1 MTITNYVF
9 ITGSNLTSPADIPRV
24 SLLAYTNQN
33 LALSVAGG
41 TIENTSDLFSIT
53 LCKYYLNSVVSLST
67 TNVFGGVAHYS
78 SLTTLLNNIDSAA
91 DNILNA
97 LYASINTC
105 GTFTDLTPT
114 KFDTLSTTFI
124 GYRTT
129 ILSLQTSCNT
139 LKTAITTTRDGL
151 TLTTDIYNTVKTCYT
166 NVINGL
172 DGMSFR
178 MGQVATL
185 LSSLNSSFPTFKDC
199 VNSMID
205 PEGPRDESNYVASMG
220 YGMVSYLISA
230 NSLYAKL
237 YLYKRLRG
245 VIF

>member
-1 MTITNYVF
+1 MPITNYVF
-9 ITGSNLTSPADIPRV
+9 LTGLKLTSPADIPRV
-24 SLLAYTNQN
+24 ALLIYTNLS
-33 LALSVAGG
+33 LALSIAGG

-91 DNILNA
+91 DNILNE
-97 LYASINTC
+97 LYTSINTC
-105 GTFTDLTPT
+105 GNFTDLNPT
-114 KFDTLSTTFI
+114 KFDTLSTAFI
-124 GYRTT
+124 NHRTT
-129 ILSLQTSCNT
+129 ILSPQTRCNT

-151 TLTTDIYNTVKTCYT
+151 TLTTDTYNTVKTCYT

-172 DGMSFR
+172 DGMSYR
-178 MGQVATL
+178 LGQVA
-185 LSSLNSSFPTFKDC
+185 SYLNSAKSSFPTFKDC

-205 PEGPRDESNYVASMG
+205 PEGPRNENDYVDSMG

-237 YLYKRLRG
+237 YLYKRLSG
-245 VIF
+245 DIF